1 METTPWTTDS
11 TGIWMTEATPEASVP
26 RLTRSSG
33 QTTPGEAA
41 PPPPVGSSAGLV
53 AGVVIGVLALILLG
67 VVFFILKKRGIIFNR
82 DDAGVSAERTDPE
95 GEGDTFKN
103 LLRER
108 RAGNRS
114 QGDPLPIPNSNN
126 YTSPPERPGRRTR
139 PAHNVNVIRSQE
151 DPLPIPDDD
160 NTYLSLLDE
169 TGERPALTGAQ
180 GDALPIPDDD
190 NTYLSLLDETGERP
204 ALTGAQG
211 GALPMPD
218 DNTYLSLVDETE
230 SERRNQ
236 NRSQED
242 TTYINL
248 HEETREKPIHSRRQ
262 GDPLPTPDDDTY
274 TDLIEA
280 TRERSLPVPDNNTYT
295 SLLNQQNQPDGAES
309 TYLNVR
315 PGHAQRVQPY
325 ANVDFDGSPRPYANV
340 DFDGSAQSPPSPHVS
355 ESQHEMAN
363 LEGSTYENCSPSYG
377 NVDADGNAAEA
388 SFMNHENAD
397 NLYEDVNRDTSLYSD
412 CEPTY
417 ANQ

>member
-1 METTPWTTDS
+1 METMPWTTDS

-41 PPPPVGSSAGLV
+41 PPPPVGSSPGLV

-103 LLRER
+103 LLRE
-108 RAGNRS
+108 
-114 QGDPLPIPNSNN
+114 
-126 YTSPPERPGRRTR
+126 T
-139 PAHNVNVIRSQE
+139 PAHNVNVNVNRSQE

-169 TGERPALTGAQ
+169 TGERPV
-180 GDALPIPDDD
+180 
-190 NTYLSLLDETGERP
+190 
-204 ALTGAQG
+204 LTGAQG
-211 GALPMPD
+211 GALPIPD
-218 DNTYLSLVDETE
+218 DNTYLSLVDEME
-230 SERRNQ
+230 ERRTQ

-248 HEETREKPIHSRRQ
+248 HEETREKPIHRRRQ

-295 SLLNQQNQPDGAES
+295 SLLNQRNQPDGAES

-363 LEGSTYENCSPSYG
+363 LEGSTYENCSPSYC